1 MFISLFS
8 IGLSINALL
17 FFNLYYSKDSLA
29 YVIFND
35 KNQWHKH
42 TWYYEDYTWI
52 NNNIVLNH
60 NQQIMVYAYHQQ
72 TNYLRKRYINIDSL
86 SGYFKDEQIF
96 NSSYNYI
103 NELKKYN
110 IAYVFIDID
119 AATGNTVTPQSA
131 SNYKLIYKSCASCNF
146 SVESS
151 GENISNDDWI
161 KFENVSLK
169 DVYYAIS
176 STDTN
181 L

>member
-1 MFISLFS
+1 MS
-8 IGLSINALL
+8 
-17 FFNLYYSKDSLA
+17 
-29 YVIFND
+29 
-35 KNQWHKH
+35 
-42 TWYYEDYTWI
+42 
-52 NNNIVLNH
+52 
-60 NQQIMVYAYHQQ
+60 NQQHTVDR
-72 TNYLRKRYINIDSL
+72 NRYQ
-86 SGYFKDEQIF
+86 EH
-96 NSSYNYI
+96 
-103 NELKKYN
+103 
-110 IAYVFIDID
+110 VFIDID

-169 DVYYAIS
+169 DGYYAIA